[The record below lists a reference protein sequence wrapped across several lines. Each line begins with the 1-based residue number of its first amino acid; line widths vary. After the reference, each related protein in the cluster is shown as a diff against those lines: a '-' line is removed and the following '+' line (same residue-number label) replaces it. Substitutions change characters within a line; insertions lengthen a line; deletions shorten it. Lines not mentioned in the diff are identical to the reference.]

1 MDPAQWRKIEELFE
15 VAAGMEPARRA
26 AFLEEKCAGDEDLRK
41 EVESL
46 LLHGDNAGRFLQVPA
61 GVKPLEAGQRV
72 SHYEIQEKLGEGGMG
87 AVYRAY
93 DTQLRR
99 PVALKVLPPEYAAD
113 PERRSRLLREARAA
127 SALSHPNI
135 VAVYEVGS
143 DNGVDFI
150 AMELIEGKSLGEII
164 PAKGLPLGK
173 ALDYAVQIAG
183 GLAKA
188 HTAGVVHRDLKP
200 GNIMLTRDGLVKLLD
215 FGLAKRE
222 RVCKPG
228 EDEETV
234 TEPQTKEG
242 TIAGTMQYMAP
253 EQLQGK
259 EADSRG
265 DIFAFGLVL
274 YEMVTGRRA
283 FEAGN
288 SASLI
293 AAILTAQPPPVA
305 SLQPLTPPWLDRV
318 LQRCLAKDP
327 DDRWQSA
334 RDLKAEIEWLAGGLG
349 GLAAPAAVPARRLR
363 FRVAWLAAAV
373 LACAGAAIGWVYWM
387 EKPLPAPLVRFTVDP
402 PPGERFFFGSWP
414 SVSPDG
420 ERVLFGVGEPP
431 RLWMYRVS
439 TGESAPFYNVPW
451 SPVSWYLHKI
461 APWSLDSHSIAVFEG
476 NAVSRVDITGSRS
489 EVLRE
494 SVSEFAWGPS
504 GSYFLGIADK
514 GLFWVERGLPRR
526 QVTVQ
531 KPGESIHEWP
541 QLLPDGK
548 SFLFEKRTSSTVE
561 TWLARLDG
569 NEPKLLLTGPTHA
582 WYAPPGYLLYWDS
595 GSIFA
600 RRFDADRGAVIGDAR
615 TLVSGVATFGYAP
628 FGMFSVSRNGV
639 LAFRQG
645 PVTNP
650 SRLTWFD
657 RSGNVIGTLG
667 EVADYS
673 NPAFSPDGQR
683 LAVSIRGS
691 NGKRSIWVFDLAR
704 GAKTRLNFQPADESN
719 PTWSP
724 DGSEIAYFSD
734 RHGHRDIYARSSSGT
749 GQERVLL
756 ESGNDK
762 SPVDW
767 SPDGKFLFY
776 DVLKAQPD
784 RELWVLPLTGSQR
797 VPAPFSGAPYI
808 QDEAAVAPD
817 GRSVIYRSRENGEL
831 LDLYLQPLPSNGQRW
846 QITTSGGEGPQWRGD
861 GREIFYAALS
871 GSSQDRVKAIMAAD
885 VSPQGSPGPPHQLFP
900 VRSVKTGRNRFVVT
914 KDGQRFLVVTPEEVR
929 DPGTM
934 PFVVILNWQRLLED
948 K

>member
-1 MDPAQWRKIEELFE
+1 MDPAQWRKIEALFE
-15 VAAGMEPARRA
+15 AAMGMAPAQRA
-26 AFLEEKCAGDEDLRK
+26 TFLEEKCAGDESLRK

-46 LLHGDNAGRFLQVPA
+46 LLHGDNAGSFLQVPA
-61 GVKPLEAGQRV
+61 DGKPLEAGQRV

-127 SALSHPNI
+127 SALNHPNI
-135 VAVYEVGS
+135 VGIHEVGS
-143 DNGVDFI
+143 DNGMDFI
-150 AMELIEGKSLGEII
+150 AMEFIEGKSLGEII

-173 ALDYAVQIAG
+173 AVDYAVQIAA

-188 HTAGVVHRDLKP
+188 HAAGVVHRDLKR

-234 TEPQTKEG
+234 TEPQTREG

-253 EQLQGK
+253 EQLRGK
-259 EADSRG
+259 EADSRS

-274 YEMVTGRRA
+274 YEMLTGRRA

-293 AAILTAQPPPVA
+293 AAILTAQPPPMA

-334 RDLKAEIEWLAGGLG
+334 RDLKAEIEWLAAGPG

-363 FRVAWLAAAV
+363 FRLGWLAAAG

-387 EKPLPAPLVRFTVDP
+387 ERPQPAPLVRFTVDP
-402 PPGERFFFGSWP
+402 PPGERFSLGSWP

-420 ERVLFGVGEPP
+420 ERILFGVGEPP

-451 SPVSWYLHKI
+451 SPVSYYLHKI
-461 APWSLDSHSIAVFEG
+461 APWSPDSHWIAVFEG
-476 NAVSRVDITGSRS
+476 NAVSRVDITGSRG

-504 GSYFLGIADK
+504 GSYFFGLPDR
-514 GLFWVERGLPRR
+514 GLFWVERSLPRR

-531 KPGESIHEWP
+531 KPGEGIHEWP

-548 SFLFEKRTSSTVE
+548 RFLFQKRLSQTVE

-569 NEPKLLLTGPTHA
+569 KEPKLLLTKASQT
-582 WYAPPGYLLYWDS
+582 WYTPPDYLLYWDS
-595 GSIFA
+595 GSVFA
-600 RRFDADRGAVIGDAR
+600 QRFDASRGTLIGDAR
-615 TLVSGVATFGYAP
+615 TLVSGVAAFPNAP

-639 LAFRQG
+639 LAYRQG

-667 EVADYS
+667 EVADFTC
-673 NPAFSPDGQR
+673 PALSPDGQR
-683 LAVSIRGS
+683 LAVCIRDS
-691 NGKRSIWVFDLAR
+691 NGKRNIWVFDLAR
-704 GAKTRLNFQPADESN
+704 GTKSRLNFEPADEPS

-724 DGSEIAYFSD
+724 DGSEIAYSSD
-734 RHGHRDIYARSSSGT
+734 RHGHRDMYAKSSSGT

-756 ESGNDK
+756 ESGDDK
-762 SPVDW
+762 SVLDW
-767 SPDGKFLFY
+767 SSDGKFLFY
-776 DVLKAQPD
+776 NVSKPAPD
-784 RELWVLPLTGSQR
+784 RELWILPLTGSQR
-797 VPAPFSGAPYI
+797 VPVPFSGVPYL
-808 QDEAAVAPD
+808 QDQAAVAPD
-817 GRSVIYRSRENGEL
+817 SRSVVYRSRENGKV
-831 LDLYLQPLPSNGQRW
+831 LDLYLQPLPSNGRRW
-846 QITTSGGEGPQWRGD
+846 QITTSGGHGPQWRGD
-861 GREIFYAALS
+861 GREIFYYSESVNA
-871 GSSQDRVKAIMAAD
+871 VMAAD
-885 VSPQGSPGPPHQLFP
+885 VSAQGSPGPPHQLFP
-900 VRSVKTGRNRFVVT
+900 VQLVTMGRNRFVVT
-914 KDGQRFLVVTPEEVR
+914 RDGQRFLAVTPEEPR
-929 DPGTM
+929 DPATT

-948 K
+948 R